1 MLASYNSCG
10 LQRNTCCLPRT
21 TTVVRL
27 GRMALGARIR
37 EAREALGWDQSALC
51 SRVTGLSQQALSN
64 LETRDSKTSEYA
76 IRIADALGV
85 SIRWL
90 LDGAGRMHDRD
101 WPMAR
106 VNRARWDAC
115 DDTDRGYV
123 QAAMN
128 RALDECERVRGSS
141 GEPSDPTAQH
151 NHPGKLAA

>member
-1 MLASYNSCG
+1 
-10 LQRNTCCLPRT
+10 
-21 TTVVRL
+21 
-27 GRMALGARIR
+27 MALGARIR
-37 EAREALGWDQSALC
+37 EAREALNWDQSALC
-51 SRVTGLSQQALSN
+51 SRVPGLSQQALSN
-64 LETRDSKTSEYA
+64 LETRDSKTSEFA

-106 VNRARWDAC
+106 VDRARWDAC

-128 RALDECERVRGSS
+128 RALDECERARVQLGEVSNSS
-141 GEPSDPTAQH
+141 AGHGPT
-151 NHPGKLAA
+151 GAAAA